1 MNRSLYLWIN
11 LFLFFSALASCVSPE
26 AKFRQRTIAGNEAH
40 PVMPSQVQLLPGPFL
55 TARELD
61 MQLLLWLEP
70 DRLLHRFRSNAGL
83 EPLGALYGGW
93 ESEGLPGHSLG
104 HYLSACSMMY
114 AATSDMR
121 FKKRVDYIVDQL
133 YTCQKARGT
142 GYLGA
147 IPGEDQAFDELA
159 AGEIRVTKSEL
170 NGIRMPWYTFH
181 KLLSGLT
188 DAYVYGDNRK
198 ARFIAVRMGDWAV
211 KKLDNLSEE
220 SFQKM
225 LVCEHGG
232 MNEAL
237 ANLYALTGKKRFW
250 FLSFR
255 FNQKSVLNPLLEARD
270 ALNGQNANAQIPLIL
285 GCARQY
291 EITGSEQEK
300 HLSLFFWE
308 RVVRHHSYVIGGNS
322 QYEHFGPPDSLSQRL
337 SNYTAESCNSYN
349 MLKLTRHLFTWEPR
363 VEYGDYMERALYNHI
378 LSAQH
383 PETGMF
389 CYYAPLASGSQKSYS
404 TRDSS
409 FWCCF
414 GTGMESAARFTDNI
428 WFESSSGLYL
438 NLFIPSELDWGNGR
452 MKIRVETAY
461 PENGK
466 VRLVFSGKKM
476 RKPLMIRYPSWAG
489 KGLLIK
495 INGEELQYKGEPGSF
510 ITIDRTWREGTVVD
524 LEIPMPVYTES
535 MPDNPYRLA
544 FFYGPVVLCGE
555 LVSEPHDV
563 SREIPLLV
571 GSLSSVKSALE
582 PVTGTPLTF
591 RLPSV
596 TTPGGLLMLPFY
608 RMHDGRYMVYF
619 DLISPREFARM
630 RSVPAVSMQ

>member
-11 LFLFFSALASCVSPE
+11 LFFAFSALASCISPE
-26 AKFRQRTIAGNEAH
+26 AKFRHRTIAGNEARS
-40 PVMPSQVQLLPGPFL
+40 VMPSQVQLLPGPFL

-61 MQLLLWLEP
+61 LQLLLSLEP
-70 DRLLHRFRSNAGL
+70 DRLLHRYRLNAGL
-83 EPLGALYGGW
+83 EPMGALYGGW

-114 AATSDMR
+114 AATGDLR
-121 FKKRVDYIVDQL
+121 LKKRIDYITDQL
-133 YTCQKARGT
+133 YTCQKERNT

-147 IPGEDQAFDELA
+147 IPGEDQAFDELER
-159 AGEIRVTKSEL
+159 GEIRVSQSEL

-188 DAYVYGDNRK
+188 DAYVYADNRK
-198 ARFIAVRMGDWAV
+198 AKFIAVRMGDWAV
-211 KKLDNLSEE
+211 KKLENLSEE

-237 ANLYALTGKKRFW
+237 ANLYAITGKKRFW

-255 FNQKSVLNPLLEARD
+255 FNQKSVLSPLEEGRD
-270 ALNGQNANAQIPLIL
+270 VLNGQNANGLIPQII

-291 EITGSEQEK
+291 EITGSEKEK
-300 HLSLFFWE
+300 QLSLYFWE

-322 QYEHFGPPDSLSQRL
+322 HYEHFGPPDSLSQRL
-337 SNYTAESCNSYN
+337 SGFTAESCNTYN
-349 MLKLTRHLFTWEPR
+349 MLKLTNHLFTWEPK
-363 VEYGDYMERALYNHI
+363 VDYADYMERALYNHI
-378 LSAQH
+378 LASQH
-383 PETGMF
+383 PKTGMF
-389 CYYAPLASGSQKSYS
+389 CYYAPLASGMQKSYS

-414 GTGMESAARFTDNI
+414 GTGIENAARFTENI
-428 WFESSSGLYL
+428 WFESSSGLFL
-438 NLFIPSELDWGNGR
+438 NLFIPSELDWRNGR
-452 MKIRVETAY
+452 MKIRVETSY

-489 KGLLIK
+489 KGLVLK
-495 INGEELQYKGEPGSF
+495 INGEEVAYNAQPGSY
-510 ITIDRTWREGTVVD
+510 ITIDRTWKGGTVVD

-544 FFYGPVVLCGE
+544 FFCGPVVLCGDLGSALRE
-555 LVSEPHDV
+555 QPD
-563 SREIPLLV
+563 EIPLLV
-571 GSLSSVKSALE
+571 GSLSSVKGALE
-582 PVTGTPLTF
+582 PVSGTPLTF
-591 RLPSV
+591 WLPSV

-630 RSVPAVSMQ
+630 RSVPADSLQ